1 VSEQLSKKTR
11 ETAFHIEHATRLF
24 LKDRMNDRSAF
35 EWALQLRPDQLPER
49 EAVRSLLIMATNKV
63 EEPYRTAWHWLLE
76 SWKSDPNIHRQSQHS
91 ITHWIKRAG
100 ISGEL
105 IRLLVDIVRPYVKAD
120 KRSEWRLD
128 KKKPKRRKP
137 KRWQDLAYVTVSSG
151 KTVSLSEVGLQSS
164 TDFNI
169 LSELFD
175 RLEAALLDGLHVA
188 RRLGWMAERD
198 MTTSYVHRVYQ
209 VSTADGNHD
218 SDEYREGFA
227 PVVKLLY
234 EVTSS
239 LASEYSDFV
248 RQRISGWRA
257 SEFAL
262 TRRLW
267 AAAAR
272 NPKLASDQEVSAF
285 LLSAKDEEYWSI
297 TRYPEMAELRARRFG
312 EFAAAQKAAIEDRIL
327 RLPPAS
333 MWARRVSK
341 DDRRKYQ
348 HHIAVT
354 ELRRIIAGGGTLSAK
369 AQAWLD
375 DMAPKLDDPLVVD
388 RVDAGFLERAS
399 ARWVGDEALPFQ
411 VSSLTPDK
419 LLEDLES
426 SLVDDPWSR
435 RNKGAETYITE
446 NWSSVLYALESFP
459 KVSARCPRIWQ
470 RIGYINRPAV
480 GADSAKQPEEIRK
493 ARDVLRVILKVPDS
507 TIGAAVV
514 GLADWVSNWAR
525 HLKRDQAFSALWLRL
540 WPYAVTQT
548 NANETQDTD
557 FPTDE
562 AETKKQRI
570 AKSRLADEAL
580 NTTVGRLM
588 SAFLDLCPNLKDV
601 PKPFAG
607 GQLRKMRD
615 AAIKSEGNSRLQ
627 MLHRFMTS
635 LEYMRNADQVWADR
649 HLLRPLRESRPEE
662 EEIWDAIARNPVL
675 KPKTMRTIGKRMVE
689 VVHSSRLPDETRA
702 HLAERVVI
710 RVLWDRMNG
719 KVPSVK
725 ETEVQQMLRLCTD
738 LTRAACGHILGNFVQ
753 RIKDDRKSPE
763 IRFRNVVKPFLNE
776 VWPKERSLCSRSLS
790 DALANLPVKCE
801 GAFADAVDT
810 IERLLAP
817 FDCWSL
823 WEYDL
828 YKGDVNEKEIRRIG
842 GKKEA
847 AALLKL
853 LDLTIGS
860 EEGAV
865 VPTDLDK
872 ALAAIQQ
879 ADANLIRDVR
889 FARLLS
895 LVRQ

>member
-1 VSEQLSKKTR
+1 VSEQLSQKWR
-11 ETAFHIEHATRLF
+11 ETAFHVEHATRLF

-35 EWALQLRPDQLPER
+35 EWALQLKPDQLAER
-49 EAVRSLLIMATNKV
+49 EAVRSLLTMTTNKV

-76 SWKSDPNIHRQSQHS
+76 SWKSDPNIHRQSQQS

-100 ISGEL
+100 ISGEP

-128 KKKPKRRKP
+128 KKPRKRKP

-151 KTVSLSEVGLQSS
+151 RTVTLSEVGLQSS

-198 MTTSYVHRVYQ
+198 RTTSDVNRVYQ
-209 VSTADGNHD
+209 VSTADSNHD
-218 SDEYREGFA
+218 SDEYRQGFA

-234 EVTSS
+234 EVTSR
-239 LASEYSDFV
+239 LASMNPDFV
-248 RQRISGWRA
+248 RKRISGWSA

-272 NPKLASDQEVSAF
+272 NPKLASDDEIPAF

-297 TRYPEMAELRARRFG
+297 TRYPEMAELRARRFAG
-312 EFAAAQKAAIEDRIL
+312 FAPAQKAAIENRIL

-354 ELRRIIAGGGTLSAK
+354 ELRRIIAGGGTLSTKAK
-369 AQAWLD
+369 AWLD
-375 DMAPKLDDPLVVD
+375 DTAPKLDDPLVVD
-388 RVDAGFLERAS
+388 RVDAGFLERTS
-399 ARWVGDEALPFQ
+399 ARLVRDEALPFQ
-411 VSSLTPDK
+411 ISNMTSDK
-419 LLEDLES
+419 MLEELES
-426 SLVDDPWSR
+426 SLVDDPWSG

-446 NWSSVLYALESFP
+446 NWNSVLDALESFP
-459 KVSARCPRIWQ
+459 KVSAQCPKIWK
-470 RIGYINRPAV
+470 RIGYINRPA
-480 GADSAKQPEEIRK
+480 ASTDSAKQAAEIRK
-493 ARDVLRVILKVPDS
+493 AHVVLRLVLKLPDS

-525 HLKRDQAFSALWLRL
+525 HLKGDQAITTIWLRL

-548 NANETQDTD
+548 NASERQITD

-562 AETKKQRI
+562 LEKKKQRI
-570 AKSRLADEAL
+570 AESRLADEAL

-588 SAFLDLCPNLKDV
+588 SAFLDLCPNLKDE
-601 PKPFAG
+601 PKPFVRG
-607 GQLRKMRD
+607 PLRKIRD
-615 AAIKSEGNSRLQ
+615 TGIKAEGNARLQ
-627 MLHRFMTS
+627 VLHRFMTS

-649 HLLRPLRESRPEE
+649 HLLRPLSESRPGE

-675 KPKTMRTIGKRMVE
+675 TRKTMQTIGKRMVE

-710 RVLWDRMNG
+710 RVLWDRKNG
-719 KVPSVK
+719 KAPSVK

-738 LTRAACGHILGNFVQ
+738 LTRATCGRVLSDFVERTQ
-753 RIKDDRKSPE
+753 DDNEVPE
-763 IRFRNVVKPFLNE
+763 TRYRSVVRPFLNE

-790 DALANLPVKCE
+790 DALANFPVKCE
-801 GAFADAVDT
+801 RAFADAVDA
-810 IERLLAP
+810 IERLLTP

-828 YKGDVNEKEIRRIG
+828 YKGDVNEKEIRPIG

-853 LDLTIGS
+853 LDLTIGN

-865 VPTDLDK
+865 VPMDLDK

-879 ADANLIRDVR
+879 ADASLTRDVR
-889 FARLLS
+889 FARLSS